1 MNKNKGI
8 RFACRMTFIL
18 FFSFPM
24 CIFSDAVAGKESHP
38 GLPAAEGTNVEGTVT
53 CDGKASEVWKSPMD
67 MK

>member
-38 GLPAAEGTNVEGTVT
+38 GLPAAEGTNVRVL
-53 CDGKASEVWKSPMD
+53 
-67 MK
+67 